1 MRSIYPKGQI
11 LEVRREASYRGVLG
25 AHGGGGMVGRRMML
39 KREAGLERTSGVQ
52 KREGDSQ
59 APLG

>member
-1 MRSIYPKGQI
+1 
-11 LEVRREASYRGVLG
+11 
-25 AHGGGGMVGRRMML
+25 MVGRRMML
-39 KREAGLERTSGVQ
+39 KREAGPEEEVQ